1 MRLILSVFFI
11 LITFLSFAQ
20 DGVEPYTLSHYL
32 QKLPAELVTQ
42 CNTAQNISGMNQQ
55 EKDVVLITNLVRVN
69 PKLFL
74 QVFLND
80 YVQTSEFY
88 TMQNPYVVSLQ
99 KELQQV
105 KPLPPLKVEVFINQ
119 TAAGHAVFCGSTG
132 HIGHKNFNQR
142 SADITKKLKH
152 DLVGENCG
160 YIRTH
165 ALDFVMDLLIDEDVP
180 SLGHRKNILSSMY
193 AFTGVSIRKFK
204 DGEYCLI
211 QIFSGKSGLMR
222 K

>member
-1 MRLILSVFFI
+1 MRLISFI
-11 LITFLSFAQ
+11 LFSTITFLSFAQ
-20 DGVEPYTLSHYL
+20 GDVRPYPLAHYL
-32 QKLPAELVTQ
+32 EKLPAELVTQ
-42 CNTAQNISGMNQQ
+42 CNTALNITGMSQQ

-88 TMQNPYVVSLQ
+88 TMQNSYVVSLQ
-99 KELQQV
+99 KELNQV
-105 KPLPPLKVEVFINQ
+105 KSLPPLKVEVFINQ
-119 TAAGHAVFCGSTG
+119 TAAGHAVFCSTTG

-142 SADITKKLKH
+142 STEITKKLKH

-180 SLGHRKNILSSMY
+180 SLGHRKNILSNMY
-193 AFTGVSIRKFK
+193 AYTGVSIKKFK

-211 QIFSGKSGLMR
+211 QIFSGQSGLMR
-222 K
+222 